1 MVFIALYL
9 ASIFVF
15 STNESLK
22 EIVLDFNLL
31 LIVLSTLSAIAGG
44 YIINNFYDQL
54 KDKINKPFKS
64 KIDDMTSV
72 GLQLKLYFTL
82 NLISVIIAY
91 FVSWKAFVFYSFY
104 IFIIWIYS
112 HKLRTRPVLQLIFS
126 AFLYVFPFLALFI
139 YYKNQNATIYLHA
152 LFLINLFIIK
162 GLFKHLENIKGE
174 IICDYNSIPIKYGE
188 KNTKYIVVCFFV
200 TISIFAVLISNNELV
215 GYMRYYFYLTVILF
229 AIAIPFVF
237 VSKERKNYLYLHN
250 FVKIIIILGVFSL
263 LAIDE
268 SVIINKIW

>member
-1 MVFIALYL
+1 M
-9 ASIFVF
+9 
-15 STNESLK
+15 
-22 EIVLDFNLL
+22 
-31 LIVLSTLSAIAGG
+31 
-44 YIINNFYDQL
+44 
-54 KDKINKPFKS
+54 
-64 KIDDMTSV
+64 
-72 GLQLKLYFTL
+72 
-82 NLISVIIAY
+82 
-91 FVSWKAFVFYSFY
+91 
-104 IFIIWIYS
+104 
-112 HKLRTRPVLQLIFS
+112 
-126 AFLYVFPFLALFI
+126 
-139 YYKNQNATIYLHA
+139 
-152 LFLINLFIIK
+152 
-162 GLFKHLENIKGE
+162 ENIKGE